1 MGKVIL
7 TNMCMIYNKKNHN
20 VLDQNRIKRTLLSH
34 KILISYQKEVSLCLK
49 IATEIQPLHLGINF
63 FGG

>member
-20 VLDQNRIKRTLLSH
+20 VLVQNRIKSWKGLPF
-34 KILISYQKEVSLCLK
+34 QVDM
-49 IATEIQPLHLGINF
+49 
-63 FGG
+63 